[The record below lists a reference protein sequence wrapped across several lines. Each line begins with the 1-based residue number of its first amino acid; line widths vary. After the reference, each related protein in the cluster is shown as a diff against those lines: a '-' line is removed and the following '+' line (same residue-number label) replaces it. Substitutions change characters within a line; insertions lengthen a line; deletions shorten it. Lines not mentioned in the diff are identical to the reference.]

1 MASFRISCSCGGQ
14 WGMEGG
20 KVTPPPELLS
30 PRSQISGPPS
40 TVLPSCSDEVR
51 FSKNSGL
58 HLPLARCTSHH
69 ALPSMFVFSYVII
82 QQGGKV
88 ADDEEQ
94 FARMKRTF
102 CCVQVDG
109 VELFLPAGLDSRA
122 GDIRLPGARGVE
134 RRLNLSAAPTHPSQ
148 PRQSTGPT
156 RSSRIQRAV
165 LERRG
170 RWREGDGGAGR
181 L

>member
-1 MASFRISCSCGGQ
+1 MTSSKDRISCSCGGQ

-69 ALPSMFVFSYVII
+69 ALPSMYVFSYGII
-82 QQGGKV
+82 PVGAYTHYEGQFVDMKRPFCWVYADGVDIFLPVVLLSRQQGVTSVG
-88 ADDEEQ
+88 
-94 FARMKRTF
+94 
-102 CCVQVDG
+102 QVRG
-109 VELFLPAGLDSRA
+109 ESKPVERSHSHSSRA
-122 GDIRLPGARGVE
+122 SAEGPAEARASKG
-134 RRLNLSAAPTHPSQ
+134 Q
-148 PRQSTGPT
+148 
-156 RSSRIQRAV
+156 
-165 LERRG
+165 
-170 RWREGDGGAGR
+170 
-181 L
+181 

>member
-1 MASFRISCSCGGQ
+1 MTSSRDRISCSCGGQ

-69 ALPSMFVFSYVII
+69 ALPSMYVFSYGII
-82 QQGGKV
+82 PVGSYTHYEV
-88 ADDEEQ
+88 Q
-94 FARMKRTF
+94 FVDMKRPF
-102 CCVQVDG
+102 CWIYVDG
-109 VELFLPAGLDSRA
+109 VDIFLPVVLLSRQQ
-122 GDIRLPGARGVE
+122 GVTSVRQVRGESKPVE
-134 RRLNLSAAPTHPSQ
+134 RSHSHSSCASAE
-148 PRQSTGPT
+148 GPAEA
-156 RSSRIQRAV
+156 RASK
-165 LERRG
+165 G
-170 RWREGDGGAGR
+170 Q
-181 L
+181 

>member
-1 MASFRISCSCGGQ
+1 MTSSRDRISCSCGGQ

-69 ALPSMFVFSYVII
+69 ALPSMYVLSYGIIPVGAYTHYEGQFVDMKRPFYWVYIDGFDIFLPVVLLSR
-82 QQGGKV
+82 QQGV
-88 ADDEEQ
+88 TSV
-94 FARMKRTF
+94 R
-102 CCVQVDG
+102 QVRQESKP
-109 VELFLPAGLDSRA
+109 VERSHSHSSRA
-122 GDIRLPGARGVE
+122 SAEGPAEARASKG
-134 RRLNLSAAPTHPSQ
+134 Q
-148 PRQSTGPT
+148 
-156 RSSRIQRAV
+156 
-165 LERRG
+165 
-170 RWREGDGGAGR
+170 
-181 L
+181 

>member
-1 MASFRISCSCGGQ
+1 MASSRISCSCGGQ

-69 ALPSMFVFSYVII
+69 ALPSSMYVLNYGII
-82 QQGGKV
+82 PVGAYTHTMMDSLLTWKGPPCWVYADGVDIFLPVVLLSRQQGV
-88 ADDEEQ
+88 TSV
-94 FARMKRTF
+94 R
-102 CCVQVDG
+102 QVRG
-109 VELFLPAGLDSRA
+109 ESKPVERSHSHSSRA
-122 GDIRLPGARGVE
+122 SAEGPAEARASKG
-134 RRLNLSAAPTHPSQ
+134 Q
-148 PRQSTGPT
+148 
-156 RSSRIQRAV
+156 
-165 LERRG
+165 
-170 RWREGDGGAGR
+170 
-181 L
+181 